1 MLLADPL
8 TAAADRDA
16 FQSLFSQCER
26 PAELSSSF
34 VRSIINA
41 RMKRRQFFDE
51 RLFADPAWDMLL
63 ELYALECE
71 GRSISISK
79 LSFAA
84 GVPGTTALRWVDKL
98 EEKALIVRTD
108 DALDGRRTWIALS
121 ERGFATMRLYLEQIT
136 GLDSAV

>member
-1 MLLADPL
+1 MLP
-8 TAAADRDA
+8 AAPPSAASKRGA
-16 FQSLFSQCER
+16 FQSLFSKSEQ
-26 PAELSSSF
+26 PAEISSQF

-51 RLFADPAWDMLL
+51 GLFADPAWDMLL

-84 GVPGTTALRWVDKL
+84 GVPGTTALRWIDKL
-98 EEKALIVRTD
+98 EEKMLIVRTD
-108 DALDGRRTWIALS
+108 DALDGRRTWVALS
-121 ERGFATMRLYLEQIT
+121 EHGFATMRLYLEQIT
-136 GLDSAV
+136 ALDSAA

>member
-1 MLLADPL
+1 MLS
-8 TAAADRDA
+8 TAPISAASNRGA
-16 FQSLFSQCER
+16 FQSLFSKSEQ
-26 PAELSSSF
+26 PAENSPQL

-84 GVPGTTALRWVDKL
+84 GVPGTTALRWIDKL
-98 EEKALIVRTD
+98 EEKSLIVRTD